1 MSCFIWPRSCT
12 NPRRECVFRV
22 SALGGLIHIHRPADY
37 RRDRVGRD
45 VPQAGQRLQG
55 PMPMQDGH
63 PGKRDAAGPPTRFTP
78 PGALLLP
85 RGEGQLFGMIFIWH
99 CTVVSICR
107 GSNRVMRTVFA
118 DGAAGTRYT
127 RGNRSVGT
135 IAILSKGKE

>member
-37 RRDRVGRD
+37 RRDRVGKD

-63 PGKRDAAGPPTRFTP
+63 AGKRDAAGPPHDS
-78 PGALLLP
+78 P
-85 RGEGQLFGMIFIWH
+85 RQ
-99 CTVVSICR
+99 VPSSCR
-107 GSNRVMRTVFA
+107 AVKGSSS
-118 DGAAGTRYT
+118 G
-127 RGNRSVGT
+127 
-135 IAILSKGKE
+135 